1 MTQKNLALI
10 FGKNITQRCISRYLD
25 QIRLAIYKD
34 FVPFYLGADRERNFF
49 LRYNTVMTQNI
60 FGLENDILVFVADG
74 TSCRIQ
80 KSNNNEFQY
89 KTYSVQKKDSLFKPF
104 IICCADGYIV
114 DCYGPFPAND
124 NDSKILNYILETDEE
139 LKKLLVPNKTLFLID
154 RGTVNF

>member
-1 MTQKNLALI
+1 
-10 FGKNITQRCISRYLD
+10 
-25 QIRLAIYKD
+25 
-34 FVPFYLGADRERNFF
+34 
-49 LRYNTVMTQNI
+49 MTQNI

-124 NDSKILNYILETDEE
+124 KDSKILNYILETDEE